1 MKKFIFYMTTFFI
14 ACIILINLN
23 VYYQSSDLII
33 SEINDLKKAD
43 AVLILGA
50 SVKSGRMSD
59 VLKDRTDTALEIYGE
74 KTDKILISGDNS
86 SDYYDE
92 VSVVE
97 DYLLDKGVDKDD
109 LILDYFGLDT
119 YDSLYRAKNVFG
131 VNSLIITT
139 QDFHL
144 KRALYIAK
152 ALGLEAYGFPADKH
166 IYKDMIHNAVREKIA
181 NVKAFFDILL
191 KVKPWTSNI

>member
-59 VLKDRTDTALEIYGE
+59 VLKDRTDTALEIYRE

-97 DYLLDKGVDKDD
+97 DYLLDKGVVKDD

-139 QDFHL
+139 QNFHL
-144 KRALYIAK
+144 RRALYIAK

-166 IYKDMIHNAVREKIA
+166 IYKDMIHNTMREKIA
-181 NVKAFFDILL
+181 NVKAFFDILF
-191 KVKPWTSNI
+191 KVKPWTNNI